1 MLRLL
6 RDDLRRH
13 PGAAMAVAAT
23 FALAAA
29 SLGACRRLAVVA
41 AAGPALA
48 LLPALGAIAAAGAL
62 VAALA
67 LRRARRSAEIG
78 LMLALGFTRGAAF
91 LPAIASVVVAAL
103 AGGALGLCALDA
115 GWSALGAG
123 LAPPR
128 PSPAEHALWLAAV
141 LAAAT
146 LAGYLTVRA
155 PDPSDDP

>member
-1 MLRLL
+1 RLL

-91 LPAIASVVVAAL
+91 LPAIASVVGAARWGC
-103 AGGALGLCALDA
+103 ARSTPGGARSAP
-115 GWSALGAG
+115 GWRRRGRR
-123 LAPPR
+123 PPSTR
-128 PSPAEHALWLAAV
+128 CGWRRCWRRRRWQAISPS
-141 LAAAT
+141 
-146 LAGYLTVRA
+146 
-155 PDPSDDP
+155 